1 MSAILVTTQAKQL
14 TTMKRELD
22 QIFGRI
28 RKLKNAVASE
38 HPEVLAQVMAQQQRG
53 GVEGAE

>member
-1 MSAILVTTQAKQL
+1 MSAIPVTTQAKQL